1 MSINISR
8 TVNIGEISD
17 SPRKICFN
25 FAMDLFIQALRTV
38 TIVSS
43 VDAIQGRVV
52 HTQYLFENAVEE
64 GVETKK

>member
-1 MSINISR
+1 
-8 TVNIGEISD
+8 
-17 SPRKICFN
+17 
-25 FAMDLFIQALRTV
+25 MDLFIQALRTV